1 MKKEKTNVV
10 LSIKIPILFNFIVLF
25 KIYKCLSYFEKYYA
39 LTKIIY
45 NLILHHLKYFND

>member
-10 LSIKIPILFNFIVLF
+10 LSIKISSLFNFIVLF